1 LVPDI
6 SKQHNSL
13 ETSGTN
19 HAVTRRYT
27 TEERTPHLTPKKVF
41 VREVSFSE

>member
-6 SKQHNSL
+6 SKQHSSL

-19 HAVTRRYT
+19 AVTRSHT
-27 TEERTPHLTPKKVF
+27 TEERTQKVF
-41 VREVSFSE
+41 VRAVNFSE